1 MGISLQSS
9 EYCACV
15 CVGVCMCAWE
25 RPSKCARTHTH
36 THTNPPLPQTSPP
49 PPHPP
54 LHCAPAA
61 IDGVSELRGDVLIN
75 LDTLGIDLTSC
86 CNDLLVFVKDHCLS
100 GPQLM
105 RRACLIVMETIITA
119 ELGCGSVFES
129 LFFSLCRS
137 LSQSH
142 AQTHCLP
149 HAHWY
154 WYVWGDAV

>member
-25 RPSKCARTHTH
+25 RPPKCARTHTH
-36 THTNPPLPQTSPP
+36 THTHTQIPPCHRHH
-49 PPHPP
+49 PHHPARPP

-119 ELGCGSVFES
+119 ELGCGSVFGS

-142 AQTHCLP
+142 AQTHRLS
-149 HAHWY
+149 HAR
-154 WYVWGDAV
+154 